1 MGTYGLEGVMTMW
14 KAGKLSN
21 EQAIG
26 QILQLLEIFEQRLN
40 EVERRQREQ
49 RARARQTPGAAN
61 ATPSRQE
68 LHERG
73 E

>member
-1 MGTYGLEGVMTMW
+1 MGTYGLEGVLRLW
-14 KAGKLSN
+14 AAGKLSN

-26 QILQLLEIFEQRLN
+26 QMLQLLEIMEQRLN
-40 EVERRQREQ
+40 ELERRQRAL
-49 RARARQTPGAAN
+49 RAHQAPGEVGES
-61 ATPSRQE
+61 PSRQE

>member
-1 MGTYGLEGVMTMW
+1 MGTYGLEGVMTRW

-26 QILQLLEIFEQRLN
+26 QILQLLEIVEQRLN
-40 EVERRQREQ
+40 EAERRE
-49 RARARQTPGAAN
+49 RARRERQAPGAAN
-61 ATPSRQE
+61 ETPSRQE
-68 LHERG
+68 LRERG